1 MYPNPK
7 PMSKY
12 DKIQHFGFETG
23 SNNQG
28 KQVKNKI
35 LLGLESNSFSKQAC
49 KL

>member
-7 PMSKY
+7 PIPKY
-12 DKIQHFGFETG
+12 DNIKHFGFETG

-28 KQVKNKI
+28 KQVKI